1 MSEANQIFS
10 QNQMQTL
17 AAAMNRI
24 IPADGDMPA
33 AGDLGLAK
41 FVERAAAE
49 SPGKIRLFTQGLAT
63 IEVTCSQLSGKSFP
77 ESTEQD
83 QLQILQSVEFSN
95 AVFFDELVRQTYNG
109 YYTNPGVFQTM
120 GYSNSQPDISG
131 QPDLLD
137 ESLLERQRQRPPF
150 WTKA

>member
-1 MSEANQIFS
+1 MSQANQIFS

-24 IPADGDMPA
+24 IPAEGNMPA
-33 AGDLGLAK
+33 AGDLDLAK
-41 FVERAAAE
+41 FVEQAAAE
-49 SPGKIRLFTQGLAT
+49 NPSKTRLFTQGLAS
-63 IEVTCSQLSGKSFP
+63 IEVTCRQLSGKSFP

-83 QLQILQSVEFSN
+83 QLLILQSVESSN

-109 YYTNPGVFQTM
+109 YYTNPEVFQAI
-120 GYSNSQPDISG
+120 GYSNSQPDVSG